1 MSLQTFIATPR
12 YTGKTTAAH
21 ALTDKLQATY
31 IPCKMSYASTPRGC
45 IGPFVVDE
53 LSRQSTDLQQWV
65 LHNLLRYDF
74 YLFCDSADVKSIHP
88 PLQRFLANHYPEAFL

>member
-1 MSLQTFIATPR
+1 MSLKLFTASPR
-12 YTGKTTAAH
+12 NTGKTSISF
-21 ALTDKLQATY
+21 ALAEILNAFY
-31 IPCKMSYASTPRGC
+31 IPWKLSNYYPPMGYD
-45 IGPFVVDE
+45 GPFVIDE
-53 LSRQSTDLQQWV
+53 LSRQSTDIQRWI